1 MNVLLVAEESAGL
14 QALRM
19 LIAMEQSVAGVL
31 TSDTASSRGASV
43 GDFAK
48 QSGVH
53 VLASDL
59 VKKPEFAAWMTENEV
74 DMLLNVHSLFLITAD
89 VIAAPRIGS
98 FNLHPGPLPEYAGLN
113 APSWAIYY
121 GETRHAVTLH
131 WMDPAIDTGAIAY
144 AAAFDLTEGDTG
156 LSASAKC
163 VRHGLPLVERVLN
176 AAEEDPAGIPAIAQD
191 LSRRRY
197 FGREAPQDGRLE
209 WDRPAREIVNFVRA
223 ADYSPFRSP
232 WGHPT
237 TMVAGRTIGVV
248 RAERTGSA
256 TAAPPGTVRNVDGA
270 VHVAAADEWVAVT
283 RVHIDARYTPA
294 DAVLADG
301 SRLVES

>member
-19 LIAMEQSVAGVL
+19 LLAMERSVAGVL

-48 QSGVH
+48 SSGIQ

-59 VKKPEFAAWMTENEV
+59 VKDPEFAAWIGTNNV
-74 DMLLNVHSLFLITAD
+74 DILLNVHSLFLITPE
-89 VIAAPRIGS
+89 VVAAPRIGS

-113 APSWAIYY
+113 APSWAIYH
-121 GETRHAVTLH
+121 GETRHGVTLH

-144 AAAFDLTEGDTG
+144 SAAFDLTEADTG

-197 FGREAPQDGRLE
+197 FGREAPQQGRLE

-223 ADYSPFRSP
+223 ADYSPFPSP
-232 WGHPT
+232 WGHPAT
-237 TMVAGRTIGVV
+237 GVAGRTIGVV

-256 TAAPPGTVRNVDGA
+256 TDAPPGTARKVDGV

-283 RVHIDARYTPA
+283 RVHVDARYAPA

-301 SRLVES
+301 SRLGES